1 MNQYKFSLQN
11 YRAINSADI
20 NLDGLTVIAGPNGC
34 GKSTISKWLYG
45 FVNYANDF
53 DNYLDKNLLKK
64 LNKIVSFFYRL
75 ASIVD
80 SIDEDSLNLNR
91 FSLNYLQD
99 FHNNP
104 DNDERSKYDN
114 LSEAFMAKVR
124 SFRQSVEKQFEDISQ
139 NSDYYIWIV
148 KAIWLNI
155 NDELDLKPSGKEP
168 DTISGVLDY
177 TESILSTRLTDFIND
192 TIDKKSRRSLNDL
205 IRYIKTSPDY
215 SGEPPTALQFRENGF
230 NLISDNRFTPPIGLE
245 NCIYVDTPMALS
257 NYNREG
263 RSIWTTLNTAMYKPL
278 RDMPNSA
285 RKTVVR
291 LRSILGGNV
300 SVRVD
305 EISHESTLRYIRN
318 EDALNIPID
327 EAATGMKSFAYLL
340 RLIENGYLSE
350 NSLLLIDEPEAHL
363 HPQWIVEFAR
373 VLVLLQKEVGTK
385 IMIASHNPDMIAAIH
400 SISIAEGIGD
410 RTHFYQAEEKAE
422 SIQYSFRHLGN
433 EINEIF
439 RSFNIALERIKDYG
453 TR

>member
-1 MNQYKFSLQN
+1 MNQYKFSLHN
-11 YRAINSADI
+11 YRAISSADI
-20 NLDGLTVIAGPNGC
+20 NIDGLTVIAGPNGC
-34 GKSTISKWLYG
+34 GKSTISRWLYG
-45 FVNYANDF
+45 YVNYANDF
-53 DNYLDKNLLKK
+53 DKYLDRILIRK
-64 LNKIVSFFYRL
+64 LNRIISLFHRVASF
-75 ASIVD
+75 VD
-80 SIDEDSLNLNR
+80 GIDEDSLNLNR
-91 FSLNYLQD
+91 FSLDYFQNL
-99 FHNNP
+99 HNNP
-104 DNDERSKYDN
+104 DNDERSKYDF
-114 LSEAFMAKVR
+114 LSVAFMAKFR
-124 SFRQSVEKQFEDISQ
+124 SFGQSLNKKYDSKSK
-139 NSDYYIWIV
+139 NLGYYKWIV
-148 KAIWLNI
+148 KAIWTNI
-155 NDELDLKPSGKEP
+155 NDVLDIKYSGKEP

-177 TESILSTRLTDFIND
+177 TESILDTRLKEYIND
-192 TIDKKSRRSLNDL
+192 NIDKKSRRSLNDL

-215 SGEPPTALQFRENGF
+215 SGESPTALQFRENGF

-257 NYNREG
+257 NYSMEG
-263 RSIWTTLNTAMYKPL
+263 RSIWNALNQAMYTPL
-278 RDMPNSA
+278 REMPQSA
-285 RKTVVR
+285 RKTVAR

-305 EISHESTLRYIRN
+305 EISHESTLRYIRK

-340 RLIENGYLSE
+340 RLVENGYLSE

-400 SISIAEGIGD
+400 SISIAEGIGE

-422 SIQYSFRHLGN
+422 SLQYSFRHLGN